1 MSISKLIE
9 NIYGFNPNK
18 MSYDISYENDKFCYV
33 SENLIILKFF
43 FEPDKSFYGLST
55 GNNIRT
61 IKFIKRG
68 KFIMT
73 IEIKEKEKKLVI
85 VIYDIE
91 NDINL
96 YKELNID
103 IKKYFKIKI
112 KKVFLDLNNKLDFII
127 TLLNENNDMIIFKGK
142 LEKDTLDISCN
153 YYCKIIGLNIS
164 IKSLYYIFED
174 NLLICSCKE
183 KILSIRIL
191 SDNNN
196 NRYSFQ
202 ILNQISIEP
211 FDYIPKSM
219 KIIHFNSQY
228 NNSLNDI
235 ENSIKI
241 LILSTN
247 GKCNIYSK
255 ELILIKEIS
264 LNTIENEIDLEDDE
278 EDYDFIYN
286 FTYLSISETVII
298 LGSNNGLI
306 NIYDLVS
313 YNQKYSINIS
323 EINQNIIMNSLC
335 FVYINEKNDIIYLIL
350 LNGETFYGKL
360 SSILYKK
367 KDSLKPVP
375 YGHKNK
381 IISLEL
387 SLCENENN
395 NIAFYTI
402 SENGLLIKSY
412 FDGIKFNNVSVN
424 YEEINFTTCKINP
437 KYNNLLHV
445 GDDMGN
451 LYIFDI
457 NDDKLLL
464 LNKDK
469 IANFKIDSISFNY
482 TINNNY
488 FCIGFDSG
496 MLRMYNI
503 DLQNYKCDFVLKI
516 CDDFK
521 QNIYNNNKINS
532 FSYFYEDIND
542 NRICYLSNQNSITIG
557 NLNSINNN
565 LVLVNEKHIF
575 YDINKFGYILDI
587 KIHPSK
593 KYIFILLSSN
603 QIDIKDLEDINTG
616 IGIIDFIQFPNTYKI
631 NFDITGELMLFSNG
645 NNFYMYFL
653 RKNQICKQI
662 EQIFDISF
670 FNITNDGRYII
681 LCGKNGFICIILNF
695 NDIKTLI
702 YNYKDAE
709 IKFGVNRVK
718 EMFHLLLTDNILKER
733 KFIQKNTIN
742 EKNKDKIK
750 SRNFNII
757 NQNYIPSYAN
767 NLNYFS
773 NNTLQNIN
781 IMNNFNKNQIIT
793 NQKNRNS
800 LLSNQSKTQ
809 RLTSNNFAINNNL
822 YKNLINSEYNK
833 NNFFNKIIETKIPKS
848 NLPNIN
854 NGLSIFQLDK
864 NPTLQKVDRNF
875 YMNLKSMHY
884 PNFNINI
891 KEINSKNQQDNS
903 RNKNISN
910 AISDILK
917 NSNEKKNKKRIKSFN
932 IEMSKNDHLSNN
944 NKKINDLNENIR
956 NTNNI
961 YKENE
966 SMDSS
971 FYSRITNN
979 GNFYI
984 NNGIEKRKKN
994 ILPDNDSI
1002 DSINDKKNILS
1013 KNKSLYSNS
1022 SYDVISNNENIK
1034 NINSK
1039 VENTRSDFSM
1049 NSFTQKNNN
1058 SVFDDI
1064 DNVEKDINK
1073 FEMLN
1078 RNFIK

>member
-1 MSISKLIE
+1 MSISKYIE

-18 MSYDISYENDKFCYV
+18 MCYDISFENDKFCYA

-43 FEPDKSFYGLST
+43 FEPDKNFYSLSS

-73 IEIKEKEKKLVI
+73 IEINEKEKKLVI
-85 VIYDIE
+85 VIYDVQ
-91 NDINL
+91 NNINL
-96 YKELNID
+96 YQEFNID
-103 IKKYFKIKI
+103 IKKYYTTKI

-127 TLLNENNDMIIFKGK
+127 TLLNENNDLILFKGK
-142 LEKDTLDISCN
+142 LGKDTLNISCN
-153 YYCKIIGLNIS
+153 YFCKINGLNIS
-164 IKSLYYIFED
+164 IKSLYYIFEY
-174 NLLICSCKE
+174 NWLICSSKE
-183 KILSIRIL
+183 KIFSIRIL
-191 SDNNN
+191 SENNN
-196 NRYSFQ
+196 NKRYSFQ
-202 ILNQISIEP
+202 ILNQITIDP
-211 FDYIPKSM
+211 FNYIPKSM
-219 KIIHFNSQY
+219 KISNVNSQY
-228 NNSLNDI
+228 NNSINEID
-235 ENSIKI
+235 NSIKI

-264 LNTIENEIDLEDDE
+264 LNTIENDIDLEDDE
-278 EDYDFIYN
+278 EDYDYIYN
-286 FTYLSISETVII
+286 FTYLSISDTVII
-298 LGSNNGLI
+298 LGSNNGSI

-313 YNQKYSINIS
+313 YNKKYSINIS
-323 EINQNIIMNSLC
+323 EINQNIIMSSFS
-335 FVYINEKNDIIYLIL
+335 FVYINEKNDILYLIL
-350 LNGETFYGKL
+350 LNGETFYGNL

-367 KDSLKPVP
+367 QDSLKPIP
-375 YGHKNK
+375 YGHQNK

-387 SLCENENN
+387 SLYENENN

-412 FDGIKFNNVSVN
+412 FDGMKFNNISFN
-424 YEEINFTTCKINP
+424 YKEINFTTSKINP
-437 KYNNLLHV
+437 KYNNLLYV

-457 NDDKLLL
+457 NDNKFSL

-557 NLNSINNN
+557 NLNSINKN
-565 LVLVNEKHIF
+565 LILVNEKNIF
-575 YDINKFGYILDI
+575 YDINKYGYILDI

-603 QIDIKDLEDINTG
+603 QIDIKDLEDINIG
-616 IGIIDFIQFPNTYKI
+616 IGVIDFIQFPNTYRI
-631 NFDITGELMLFSNG
+631 NFDITGELMLFSNK
-645 NNFYMYFL
+645 NNCYMYFL

-662 EQIFDISF
+662 NQIFDITF

-681 LCGKNGFICIILNF
+681 LCGNNGLICILFNF
-695 NDIKTLI
+695 SDIKTLI

-709 IKFGVNRVK
+709 IKFGIKKVK
-718 EMFHLLLTDNILKER
+718 EMFYLLLNDNILKER
-733 KFIQKNTIN
+733 IIIKKVNKND
-742 EKNKDKIK
+742 KNKSKNSK
-750 SRNFNII
+750 EL
-757 NQNYIPSYAN
+757 NQNYIPSYTN
-767 NLNYFS
+767 NLSYFS
-773 NNTLQNIN
+773 NNNTLQKIN
-781 IMNNFNKNQIIT
+781 LMNNFNNVQINSNQR
-793 NQKNRNS
+793 NRNS

-809 RLTSNNFAINNNL
+809 RLTSNNLSSNNINLYNNL
-822 YKNLINSEYNK
+822 ISTDYDS
-833 NNFFNKIIETKIPKS
+833 NNFFNKIIEDKIPKS
-848 NLPNIN
+848 NLNSVN
-854 NGLSIFQLDK
+854 KGLSLFQFDK
-864 NPTLQKVDRNF
+864 NPTIQKVDRNY

-884 PNFNINI
+884 PNFNIKFN
-891 KEINSKNQQDNS
+891 ETRLKNKVDKT

-910 AISDILK
+910 AIFDILK
-917 NSNEKKNKKRIKSFN
+917 PSNEKKHKKNIKSFN
-932 IEMSKNDHLSNN
+932 IEMSKNYSLSNN
-944 NKKINDLNENIR
+944 NKINDINENTG
-956 NTNNI
+956 NSNNI
-961 YKENE
+961 YIENE
-966 SMDSS
+966 SMNSS

-1002 DSINDKKNILS
+1002 DSLNDKINIPTN
-1013 KNKSLYSNS
+1013 NKSYNSNS
-1022 SYDVISNNENIK
+1022 SDENISNENQQNITSKLQNTK
-1034 NINSK
+1034 N
-1039 VENTRSDFSM
+1039 DFSM
-1049 NSFTQKNNN
+1049 NSFTEKNNN
-1058 SVFDDI
+1058 SAFDDI

-1078 RNFIK
+1078 RNYIK